1 MPEAMKLCIIVVPA
15 RDGDQLLRALATH
28 AFGATRIGSAG
39 GFLKRG
45 SATVFSAVEAGQVTE
60 LLNLLHRDF
69 PEVTQMTPVS
79 SLPFFDEL
87 ETLAPATV
95 EVRVGGAVLF
105 VLPLERFERV

>member
-1 MPEAMKLCIIVVPA
+1 MPEAMKLCVIVVPA
-15 RDGDQLLRALATH
+15 QDGDRLLGTLAAH

-45 SATVFSAVEAGQVTE
+45 SVTVFSAVETGRVTD

-69 PEVTQMTPVS
+69 PEVTQTVPAS
-79 SLPFFDEL
+79 ILPFFSEFEPL
-87 ETLAPATV
+87 TTATV

-105 VLPLERFERV
+105 VLPLERIERV